1 MPDSAC
7 MGRKEG
13 NKNKTLTELKT
24 FTKIRR
30 LFIIIIIII
39 IWVSTLT
46 LLRIFDDKHFY
57 FYILSLDD
65 RQWMQ

>member
-1 MPDSAC
+1 MNVPDSAC
-7 MGRKEG
+7 MGRKG
-13 NKNKTLTELKT
+13 LNKNKTLTELKS

-39 IWVSTLT
+39 WVSTLY
-46 LLRIFDDKHFY
+46 RIFDDKHFY